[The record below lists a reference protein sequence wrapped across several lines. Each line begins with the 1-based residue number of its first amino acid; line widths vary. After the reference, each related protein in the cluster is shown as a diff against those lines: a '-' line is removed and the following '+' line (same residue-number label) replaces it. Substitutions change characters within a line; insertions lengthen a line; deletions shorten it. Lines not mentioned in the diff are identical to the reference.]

1 MAWSGKCVYQAES
14 SHSILSD
21 VGPPTYVSCP
31 SCNVAIRR
39 TSVPLSTFMTLTTL
53 LFWTII
59 DSKSL
64 RSVLSWNTRSKPLHF
79 VKTTVIV
86 ALTTTIGPFSFVLLF
101 VLFVLALEGSEI
113 ESINVSEGLFMVFA
127 LGFSLERLASIQ
139 EHGISGASQG
149 LTLPAYVSADDRF
162 VR

>member
-1 MAWSGKCVYQAES
+1 
-14 SHSILSD
+14 
-21 VGPPTYVSCP
+21 
-31 SCNVAIRR
+31 
-39 TSVPLSTFMTLTTL
+39 MTLTTL

-79 VKTTVIV
+79 VNITVIV

-139 EHGISGASQG
+139 EHGISGASRG
-149 LTLPAYVSADDRF
+149 LTLPAYASADDRF